1 MDIGSIGF
9 NHSHGTEF
17 MMDRPEGPGCWLFL
31 LIKTTAKFFINGV
44 EHHAKANSSIL
55 ISPQTAIKYMALDKH
70 YTDDWFYFWKGDM
83 KEEEYFKSLDIPI
96 NEIVYLGN
104 IEELSQIMHI
114 MTYEHYSVDRHHKE
128 IEDLYTEIL
137 FKKIS
142 RIIQTTSY
150 VSSKSF
156 IEKNAAL
163 THIRTQIYTMP
174 ESVENIDTLAKHAGM
189 SRSGFQHLYKKMFGV
204 SVIADVIKGRI
215 DRAKRLLSSTT
226 LTVEEV
232 SAKCGYSNV
241 YGFMRQFKKY
251 CGQTPTEYRKS
262 L

>member
-1 MDIGSIGF
+1 
-9 NHSHGTEF
+9 
-17 MMDRPEGPGCWLFL
+17 MDRPEGPGCWLFL
-31 LIKTTAKFFINGV
+31 LIKTTAKFFINNV
-44 EHHAKANSSIL
+44 EHNAKENSCII
-55 ISPQTAIKYMALDKH
+55 ISPRTPIKYMALDKT
-70 YTDDWFYFWKGDM
+70 YTDDWFYFWKGDL
-83 KEEEYFKSLDIPI
+83 KENEYFSGLGIPI
-96 NEIVYLGN
+96 NEIIHLGN

-114 MTYEHYSVDRHHKE
+114 MTYEHYSAEKHHKE

-137 FKKIS
+137 FRKIS
-142 RIIQTTSY
+142 RIIQTDSY
-150 VSSKSF
+150 ISSKSF
-156 IEKNAAL
+156 IEKNGAL

-174 ESVENIDTLAKHAGM
+174 ENIENIDSMAKFVGM

-204 SVIADVIKGRI
+204 SVITDVIKGRI
-215 DRAKRLLSSTT
+215 ERAKRLLSSTT
-226 LTVEEV
+226 LTVEEI